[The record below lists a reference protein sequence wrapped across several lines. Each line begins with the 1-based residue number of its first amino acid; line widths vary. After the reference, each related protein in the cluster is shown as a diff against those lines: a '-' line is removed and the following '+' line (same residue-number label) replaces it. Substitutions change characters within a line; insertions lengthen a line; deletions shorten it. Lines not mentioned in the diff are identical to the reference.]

1 MATALSDIY
10 AKLSEHP
17 EYQQSI
23 ISITYLPEECVDPS
37 KLIMEEA
44 GGLRLNVVTDFNEPI
59 KRDVMSVDKYEGY
72 PQVKESKLLTYP
84 YSYVEATAYNGE
96 TLELYLEHFD
106 NNKIE
111 FESWGF
117 MNPDSRLAYVVK
129 NYNKDTS
136 LNNALI
142 IKDFPLLPTAS
153 NSYDTYLSRSKT
165 SLMLNYGLGAATV
178 VGGLATG
185 NVLAAG
191 MGASGIAQTLA
202 KQEDM
207 KHRPNSINTQMGG
220 SGFNIA
226 NGLKGFTL
234 KKKMIKPEKRAILES
249 YWHTYGYKVNRMK
262 KPNLDTRK
270 HFNYVKTIGANIVGD
285 VPHEHLNKIKEM
297 FNNGVTLWH
306 GDFVGDYSKENEEYT
321 RNDSPGDTEPGPNP
335 SQRKFILPYGD
346 SKIYGAGMDGSGQRG
361 FPPMLAAKRTQ
372 DTVLTPIARPGYEV
386 IQMVPLIEGD
396 IAKYERV
403 TDVLFNLGTN
413 DIGPNDPPL
422 NAAAWQ
428 SNVLMI
434 IDKLQQKFNCNVY
447 LTRVWRE
454 DHNGQLNDL
463 NDKWL
468 PEIVGKRENVYLGID
483 ERTILPDN
491 NSDGIHPNKT
501 GYEQITDQWNEVLG

>member
-23 ISITYLPEECVDPS
+23 VSITYLPEECVDTS
-37 KLIMEEA
+37 KLIMEDA
-44 GGLRLNVVTDFNEPI
+44 GGLRLNVVTDFNDPI
-59 KRDVMSVDKYEGY
+59 KRDVLSVDKYEGY

-84 YSYVEATAYNGE
+84 YSYVEVTAYNGE
-96 TLELYLEHFD
+96 TLDLYLEHFD
-106 NNKIE
+106 NQKIE

-226 NGLKGFTL
+226 NKLKGFTV

-262 KPNLDTRK
+262 KPNLDTRE

-285 VPHEHLNKIKEM
+285 VPHEHLNKLKEI

-306 GDFVGDYSKENEEYT
+306 GDFVGDYSKTNDDYS
-321 RNDSPGDTEPGPNP
+321 RSDSPEEPEPGDEPITKR
-335 SQRKFILPYGD
+335 SILPYGD
-346 SKIYGAGMDGSGQRG
+346 SKTYGAGMSGSGQRG
-361 FPPMLAAKRTQ
+361 YPPMLAEKRPG
-372 DTVLTPIARPGYEV
+372 DEILTPIARPGYEV
-386 IQMVPLIEGD
+386 IQMVPLIDGD
-396 IAKYERV
+396 IAKYDKV

-422 NAAAWQ
+422 NKAAWQ
-428 SNVLMI
+428 SNVLTI
-434 IDKLQQKFNCNVY
+434 IDKFQKKFNCNVY
-447 LTRVWRE
+447 LARVWRQ
-454 DHNGQLNDL
+454 DHNGQLDVL
-463 NDKWL
+463 NEEWI
-468 PEIVGKRENVYLGID
+468 PELCEQRDNVFLGID
-483 ERTILPDN
+483 ERDMLPNN
-491 NSDGIHPNKT
+491 NSDGIHPNEE
-501 GYEQITDQWNEVLG
+501 GYRIITDEWNEVLG